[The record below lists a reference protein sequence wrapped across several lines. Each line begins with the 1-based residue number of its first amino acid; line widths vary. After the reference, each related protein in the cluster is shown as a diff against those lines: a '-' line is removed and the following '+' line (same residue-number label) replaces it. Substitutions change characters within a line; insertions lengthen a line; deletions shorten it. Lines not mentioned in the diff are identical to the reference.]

1 MSIKELVH
9 SHPHWT
15 IQEIESLL
23 KPAFDT
29 LILVTAIAF
38 TVWLALGVQIEP
50 SSGGSNSIN
59 YPAHSLAMD
68 EA

>member
-1 MSIKELVH
+1 MSMKELVH
-9 SHPHWT
+9 SHHHWT

-38 TVWLALGVQIEP
+38 TVWLALGVQVEP
-50 SSGGSNSIN
+50 SSGGSNSMKTVTQ
-59 YPAHSLAMD
+59 SVV
-68 EA
+68 